1 MRSPVIRGEERR
13 RGGENW
19 RPIHGR
25 GHSPCPKNKTR
36 GLPYMTSTTFWFFTP
51 SPLSVRKIYTVCPQF
66 LTPPPSVRT
75 SYMEAPESEERIFP
89 PNSGADSTIF
99 PFFFMSRQFLTFNG
113 GQGHLLNPIH
123 FGGERGDHVSVLGW
137 NLTFPSPTLLVNAQR
152 GYLTI
157 FSPAKLIV
165 FRRKVFLSRIGA
177 ASEQII
183 IWFIRWVVTFH
194 TSESRQCF
202 RA

>member
-89 PNSGADSTIF
+89 PNSGADSNHLPLLLHEPTIF
-99 PFFFMSRQFLTFNG
+99 NF
-113 GQGHLLNPIH
+113 
-123 FGGERGDHVSVLGW
+123 
-137 NLTFPSPTLLVNAQR
+137 QR
-152 GYLTI
+152 GSGPLAEPH
-157 FSPAKLIV
+157 S
-165 FRRKVFLSRIGA
+165 FRGREG
-177 ASEQII
+177 
-183 IWFIRWVVTFH
+183 
-194 TSESRQCF
+194 
-202 RA
+202 

>member
-1 MRSPVIRGEERR
+1 MAADSWERSQP
-13 RGGENW
+13 
-19 RPIHGR
+19 
-25 GHSPCPKNKTR
+25 PKNKTSGR
-36 GLPYMTSTTFWFFTP
+36 GRERSGFFLQIAEPT
-51 SPLSVRKIYTVCPQF
+51 Q
-66 LTPPPSVRT
+66 
-75 SYMEAPESEERIFP
+75 
-89 PNSGADSTIF
+89 TIF

-123 FGGERGDHVSVLGW
+123 FGGERGDHVSILGW